1 MIIILM
7 YLNKFF
13 GLIIDYF
20 QLEIE
25 TNESKKKNALI
36 QNLSSENEA
45 LKKINNSL
53 KTFIKDEKIKN

>member
-1 MIIILM
+1 M

-53 KTFIKDEKIKN
+53 KTFI